1 MCLFSFG
8 FGQLNLHFIYQYDC
22 SITLQFKKLA
32 FITCLYARW
41 LIWASYSN
49 GAKYNSKIYVNIS
62 FLDSTAQA
70 HMSALSTNPLGGLI
84 SYCIIGPTFLLLD
97 EVWQIRQHG
106 ENWGGWGLHCR
117 WELEGNPLDF
127 SFYGMLVMLQC
138 WYNWNC
144 LVCVTVSHR
153 VIVFYRVLGP
163 YGPHLLSLD

>member
-1 MCLFSFG
+1 MV
-8 FGQLNLHFIYQYDC
+8 QNTIPRHTW
-22 SITLQFKKLA
+22 TLVFL
-32 FITCLYARW
+32 IRPHRRTCPHWA
-41 LIWASYSN
+41 LI
-49 GAKYNSKIYVNIS
+49 
-62 FLDSTAQA
+62 
-70 HMSALSTNPLGGLI
+70 PLGGLI

-97 EVWQIRQHG
+97 EVCQIRRHG

-163 YGPHLLSLD
+163 YGPHLLSLDKRQVVQYSIKGDIPPQNPVTQSTTNFQQTTATQVSGTN

>member
-1 MCLFSFG
+1 MV
-8 FGQLNLHFIYQYDC
+8 QNTIPRHTW
-22 SITLQFKKLA
+22 TLVFL
-32 FITCLYARW
+32 IRPHRRTCPHWA
-41 LIWASYSN
+41 LI
-49 GAKYNSKIYVNIS
+49 
-62 FLDSTAQA
+62 
-70 HMSALSTNPLGGLI
+70 PLGGLI

-97 EVWQIRQHG
+97 EVCQIRRHG

-153 VIVFYRVLGP
+153 VVVSGQRYCIFVLLLVYLGFSSLEIQVHPVSITNGSTETLNLPYWMFLGEYQKNGKYQFHAVF
-163 YGPHLLSLD
+163 